1 MVTYKKCYC
10 PRINDYIS
18 AEEANH
24 WFIGKDTLGNIIQK
38 KLFSNNEFQC
48 AEDCQ
53 LNLTCI
59 NIGVDFSNPENSNKI
74 KPYFSNRTGGTHSDS
89 CSRVKKLVAKLSKSH
104 IQTKYYSIHDNLIKL
119 DFSIEEGFLEE
130 KKATKSTSSVTNK
143 LVNSSSKTISS
154 PTNKENLK
162 NKTRLQHIS
171 SITRLID
178 LYEEY
183 KINGLNGINFVNK
196 YNVPI
201 NFDDVFYNL
210 DSHTTI
216 DDKKFIYW
224 GLAKCFQKNSD
235 QLVLMF
241 THRCTYDGITSF
253 LSTILF
259 KDQFIKNRKKTLY
272 TKLEKLANNK
282 QEFLLYYFG
291 NFTQNKNTYIN
302 FDYVNNNIPQSIT
315 IKNSNY

>member
-24 WFIGKDTLGNIIQK
+24 LFIGKDTLGNTIQK

-48 AEDCQ
+48 SADCQ

-59 NIGVDFSNPENSNKI
+59 NIGVDFSNPKNFNKI
-74 KPYFSNRTGGTHSDS
+74 KPYFSNRSGGTHSNS
-89 CSRVKKLVAKLSKSH
+89 CSRVKELVAKLSKSH

-130 KKATKSTSSVTNK
+130 KKATRSTSSITNN
-143 LVNSSSKTISS
+143 LTNTSSKTISS
-154 PTNKENLK
+154 TNKENLK

-171 SITRLID
+171 SINKLID

-183 KINGLNGINFVNK
+183 KINGLTGINFVNK
-196 YNVPI
+196 YNEPI
-201 NFDDVFYNL
+201 NFDNIFYNL
-210 DSHTTI
+210 DFGTI
-216 DDKKFIYW
+216 ISNKKFIYL

-241 THRCTYDGITSF
+241 KCKCTYNRVTSF
-253 LSTILF
+253 PSTILF

-315 IKNSNY
+315 IK